1 MVRVLYYASVRE
13 RVGAFETRLEDFS
26 GTVAELVAV
35 LRDRCGVTLLPPEEE
50 ADPLDVLIVMVN
62 GRHIAHIGGPAAP
75 VRDGDLVT
83 IFPVVAGG

>member
-13 RVGAFETRLEDFS
+13 RVGAFETRVEDFS

-35 LRDRCGVTLLPPEEE
+35 LRERYGVELVPPEKE
-50 ADPLDVLIVMVN
+50 ADPLDVLIFMVN
-62 GRHIAHIGGPAAP
+62 GRHIAHIGGPDAP
-75 VRDGDLVT
+75 VRSGDLVA